1 MMKFYRTVA
10 TCATYVIL
18 MQSPNSF
25 AQSHIFL
32 PAGRQVNLGTLYE
45 SQKTHYVIPVK
56 NIGRDSLHIRKVT
69 ASCGCTAAK
78 SRREFLAPGD
88 SSGIDVTFVN
98 DDINGPSAR
107 HVYISSNDTGA
118 GPIDITF
125 NAKVIP
131 VLKADPRYISFGKI
145 PLHSTRT
152 RILRLQNTLEDTIRI
167 LASRVEDPR
176 VNVVVGKN
184 VIAPHE
190 AVEVRAECAATSE
203 KKLLGQIE
211 FSTSSPL
218 KPVLKVSYT
227 GTIVR

>member
-1 MMKFYRTVA
+1 MKCIRSVA
-10 TCATYVIL
+10 TLVAWVIL
-18 MQSPNSF
+18 LQSPNAF
-25 AQSHIFL
+25 TQSHIFL
-32 PAGRQVNLGTLYE
+32 PGGRQINLGTLYE
-45 SQKTHYVIPVK
+45 SQKTHYVVQVK

-98 DDINGPSAR
+98 DDINGASAR
-107 HVYISSNDTGA
+107 HVYIASNDTSA

-125 NAKVIP
+125 NATVIP
-131 VLKADPRYISFGKI
+131 VLKAEPRYISFGKI
-145 PLHSTRT
+145 PLHGTSR

-167 LASRVEDPR
+167 LGSRVEDAR
-176 VNVVVGKN
+176 VKVVVGSN
-184 VIAPHE
+184 VVAPHQ
-190 AVEVRAECAATSE
+190 AIEVRAECAATSE

-211 FSTSSPL
+211 FSTSSQL
-218 KPVLKVSYT
+218 KPLLKVSYT